1 VATTTDEARTWRL
14 PVVDRRV
21 GAFAVVALVALL
33 VGAAVVAYQL
43 IPRAPGGDSAE
54 AGFLRD
60 MSDHHAQGVE
70 MALILH
76 DRTADESLLTLTT
89 DIAMTQ
95 QGQIGTMQGWLD
107 LWDISP
113 TGDDPTMAWMDHP
126 ITDGL
131 MPGMATPEQ
140 LEQLRTLPVEE
151 AEVLFLQLMIRHHQG
166 GVDMAEALLERGE
179 QAEVTTF
186 ARGVVASQQGEINA
200 MNGMLEQR
208 GQSPITDP
216 LPTDDSHTGH

>member
-1 VATTTDEARTWRL
+1 MAFTAVGD
-14 PVVDRRV
+14 DRRAEERV
-21 GAFAVVALVALL
+21 RVDASAEDAPLPDAGPRVSVFAMVALVALL

-70 MALILH
+70 MALILY

-107 LWDISP
+107 IWDLSP
-113 TGDDPTMAWMDHP
+113 TGDDPTMAWMD
-126 ITDGL
+126 
-131 MPGMATPEQ
+131 
-140 LEQLRTLPVEE
+140 
-151 AEVLFLQLMIRHHQG
+151 
-166 GVDMAEALLERGE
+166 
-179 QAEVTTF
+179 
-186 ARGVVASQQGEINA
+186 
-200 MNGMLEQR
+200 
-208 GQSPITDP
+208 
-216 LPTDDSHTGH
+216 

>member
-1 VATTTDEARTWRL
+1 MATTTDEARTWRL
-14 PVVDRRV
+14 PLVDRRFGV
-21 GAFAVVALVALL
+21 FALVALVALL
-33 VGAAVVAYQL
+33 AGAAIFVYGL
-43 IPRAPGGDSAE
+43 IPRAPAGDSAE

-76 DRTADESLLTLTT
+76 DRTTDVDLLTMTT

-107 LWDISP
+107 IWDLAP
-113 TGDDPTMAWMDHP
+113 TGDDPPMAWMDHP

-140 LEQLRTLPVEE
+140 IEQLRTLPVDQ
-151 AEVLFLQLMIRHHQG
+151 ADVLFLQLMIRHHQG
-166 GVDMAEALLERGE
+166 GVEMAEALLERSD
-179 QAEVTTF
+179 QPEVTTF
-186 ARGVVASQQGEINA
+186 ARGVVASQNGEINA
-200 MNGMLEQR
+200 MNRMLQDR
-208 GQSPITDP
+208 GHPPITDP
-216 LPTDDSHTGH
+216 LPADDGHTDH